1 MINERGEIINL
12 TAAYN
17 RLAAAARLAAKER
30 AIETAR
36 ETAEETHRDALKD
49 QAKKL
54 QQSLID
60 EGVALRDAVRIT
72 NTVVYQLETTGTLTE
87 DIVSELQ
94 AIKGNAWQAKG
105 WAEHPVNIVN
115 EMIGQQTEYRETLGA
130 IDTIER
136 E

>member
-1 MINERGEIINL
+1 MFSL
-12 TAAYN
+12 
-17 RLAAAARLAAKER
+17 LS
-30 AIETAR
+30 
-36 ETAEETHRDALKD
+36 
-49 QAKKL
+49 
-54 QQSLID
+54 QSGIHHF
-60 EGVALRDAVRIT
+60 LRDAVRIT

-136 E
+136 EQNPLATYPESELRRIIPYLEEKAAANEGGTIVLGLNQPNPTTRTLTAQ